1 MPAFFVS
8 AVNTFSD
15 TIHFKQWHI
24 IDKRKVLV
32 KIQAILGLFVLLSF
46 GVSVE
51 TIRLSEPVFANAD
64 SETFGALL
72 DESVP
77 ESTLAQLFDEPNKYL
92 ETPFRLNTTI
102 AKVCRKKGCFFIAQ
116 DQELVIRVAFK
127 EYSFFIPTD
136 SHGKSVTLVGHLVQ
150 KDMTPQQAEHFESD
164 MGSNKTK
171 LRTGLVYE
179 IVAESIR
186 IPLS

>member
-1 MPAFFVS
+1 MKLKTLVALLHVLSVS
-8 AVNTFSD
+8 
-15 TIHFKQWHI
+15 
-24 IDKRKVLV
+24 
-32 KIQAILGLFVLLSF
+32 LSAAP
-46 GVSVE
+46 
-51 TIRLSEPVFANAD
+51 IRLSEPVFKDAEA
-64 SETFGALL
+64 ETFGALL

-77 ESTLAQLFDEPNKYL
+77 ESTLAQLFEEPNKYL

-127 EYSFFIPTD
+127 DYGFFIPTD
-136 SHGKSVTLVGHLVQ
+136 SHGKSVAIVGQLIE
-150 KDMTPQQAEHFESD
+150 KNMTQMQAEHFESD
-164 MGSNKTK
+164 MGSKNIK

-186 IPLS
+186 IPLT